1 MKTLFCAIVLLALTG
16 CVDFSLASLPGNERP
31 SFVPVNFRGDAK
43 LPADLQRIAVLPA
56 HGGDTVTAESAAA
69 MDAVLIQALQRQAR
83 FEVVAVS
90 REDCRRLF
98 GAESFASTDALPHGL
113 LEKIAEKYAVD
124 AVLFTDLTVY
134 EAYRPISLGFRAKL
148 ATAREVRLVWAFDEV
163 FSASQDTMVT
173 SVHNYYGQGDRSA
186 PIDPTV
192 AALQSPA
199 RFGAVAADLMFRTL
213 PIR

>member
-1 MKTLFCAIVLLALTG
+1 MKLLPFALATVLGLTG
-16 CVDFSLASLPGNERP
+16 CVEFSLRSDEHAAHA
-31 SFVPVNFRGDAK
+31 PVNFRGDAK
-43 LPADLQRIAVLPA
+43 LPAEIQRIAVLPA
-56 HGGDTVTAESAAA
+56 HGGAAVESESAAA
-69 MDAVLIQALQRQAR
+69 MDAVLVQALQRQAR

-98 GAESFASTDALPHGL
+98 GAESFASTDALPHGM

-124 AVLFTDLTVY
+124 AILFTDLTIY
-134 EAYRPISLGFRAKL
+134 QAYRPISLGFRAKL

-163 FSASQDTMVT
+163 FSASQPTMVA
-173 SVHNYYGQGDRSA
+173 SVHNYYKQGDKMA
-186 PIDPTV
+186 PVDPTP

-213 PIR
+213 PAR